1 MLATTPILVSHHYTM
16 TLDSMSLLQPFM
28 DLIEDPFLKERV
40 EETARLYFTG
50 TSVTVNLIPSII
62 IGLLLL
68 IGLLK
73 LLGLPILAS
82 FGLDGIGGS
91 GDGSYGAPSGFSKEY
106 NYLCLNYKIYLCRRI
121 WNSLIWIWASLRQRR
136 LLWSDS
142 CWSSRTDQ
150 PTGCQQWSSEQ
161 PGLLWLWSCF

>member
-1 MLATTPILVSHHYTM
+1 M
-16 TLDSMSLLQPFM
+16 TLDTMSILQPLM
-28 DLIEDPFLKERV
+28 DLIEDPFLKERA

-91 GDGSYGAPSGFSKEY
+91 GDGSYGAPSGGYGTPSSGYGQAYARGDYFDSTVADLQEQINQLVASNEALTNQVY
-106 NYLCLNYKIYLCRRI
+106 YGSGVST
-121 WNSLIWIWASLRQRR
+121 NSVGSGLSNN
-136 LLWSDS
+136 LL
-142 CWSSRTDQ
+142 SS
-150 PTGCQQWSSEQ
+150 S
-161 PGLLWLWSCF
+161 